1 MHHFR
6 HADEHGE
13 WSLSLTSSLLLRT
26 CGSGLCESARAQDAE
41 ARPGSVA
48 KEVEMLMEH
57 LQVLFEGHD
66 QRQEY
71 AVWDDRIEGLSY
83 VASAGGD
90 KLSDAEVNLI
100 YGVCVTRLTHF
111 PIATVTRRT
120 DLTVFAVLDSSSI

>member
-1 MHHFR
+1 M
-6 HADEHGE
+6 
-13 WSLSLTSSLLLRT
+13 LT
-26 CGSGLCESARAQDAE
+26 
-41 ARPGSVA
+41 
-48 KEVEMLMEH
+48 EH

-111 PIATVTRRT
+111 PIAAATHRV
-120 DLTVFAVLDSSSI
+120 DLNMFAYLDSSSI

>member
-1 MHHFR
+1 
-6 HADEHGE
+6 
-13 WSLSLTSSLLLRT
+13 
-26 CGSGLCESARAQDAE
+26 
-41 ARPGSVA
+41 
-48 KEVEMLMEH
+48 MLMEH

-100 YGVCVTRLTHF
+100 YGVCVTLMTRF
-111 PIATVTRRT
+111 PIATVTHRI
-120 DLTVFAVLDSSSI
+120 DLAVFAYLDSLSI